1 MFETRSLDR
10 EQVLSRLAR
19 NARARASL
27 DAEDACLLARFA
39 ELSPANRD
47 GVVVGDG
54 AAEEIAVEL
63 NVSPRVALAKLL
75 QAQEMV
81 NRLPATLAA
90 LEAGDID
97 ADRAATLTKQTTVL
111 SDDQARWVEQRVL
124 ERGCRADHSRF
135 RSAVRHQ
142 VTRSDPAAADLR
154 RKRAC
159 EEERGVTVV
168 DLPDGVAQLKITL
181 DAAEAVTAFNQIDAL
196 AKQRKTRDRSLRQC
210 RADVFMDLV
219 AGKDMKRPVIAT
231 NVMVPMATLAG
242 LTNTPGE
249 LSGYGV
255 ITAEHA
261 RELARDST
269 WRRILTDPAGHVL
282 EVSHRRFAPPSLK
295 RHIQLRDRT
304 CRQPGCEEPAER
316 TEIDHTQ
323 RHTDHGETSVANLAA
338 LCKKHNLLKERSTWK
353 IEQPHPG
360 TLTFTTPSG
369 KTYTTEPEPYELE

>member
-19 NARARASL
+19 NAQVRASL

-39 ELSPANRD
+39 ELSPPNRD
-47 GVVVGDG
+47 GIRVADG
-54 AAEEIAVEL
+54 AAEEIAIETHV
-63 NVSPRVALAKLL
+63 NPRVALAKLL

-97 ADRAATLTKQTTVL
+97 ADRAATMTKQTTVL

-124 ERGCRADHSRF
+124 ERDPRADHSRF
-135 RSAVRHQ
+135 RRAVRDT
-142 VTRSDPAAADLR
+142 VTRADVTAADQR
-154 RKRAC
+154 RTRAR
-159 EEERGVTVV
+159 EEERGITMV
-168 DLPDGVAQLKITL
+168 DLPDGLAQLKITL
-181 DAAEAVTAFNQIDAL
+181 DAAEALTAFNQIDAL
-196 AKQRKTRDRSLRQC
+196 AKQRNTKDRSLKQC

-219 AGKDMKRPVIAT
+219 AGKDLKRPVIAT
-231 NVMVPMATLAG
+231 NVMVPMTTLMG
-242 LTNTPGE
+242 VNNQPGE
-249 LSGYGV
+249 LSGYGA

-323 RHTDHGETSVANLAA
+323 RHTDHGETSHGNLAA

-369 KTYTTEPEPYELE
+369 KTHTTQPEPYELE